1 MISDLRRN
9 FAWWLDMTKQWRAVL
24 EKQICE
30 ITWLLSQTRLVKWY
44 NCSLARNEIGLAFTF
59 KHHSNHLSFTP
70 LSSGHQ
76 GAILFLKCR
85 SSQSQWQ
92 QKKTEWSF
100 KPFAS
105 SWWMIGS
112 VLMLK
117 PTMNLQ
123 EFDFW
128 CQIPPAMS
136 EICAKLPKSRSSWS
150 CHGRLQH
157 WALCLPNRKQLKL
170 CRHLWLLFEASVTN
184 PHGITWTKFDKSAA
198 QRQLFVKTQFGCTS
212 LGGRLRHEP
221 NLWIHPKDRRWSN
234 TACFPMVHESSWSKN
249 SCKSL
254 RFPNSHCIYFTWSQ
268 NWYHW
273 QFRSTKLFLQ
283 NCQVFQ
289 KEKFFLPAP
298 LSSSP

>member
-44 NCSLARNEIGLAFTF
+44 NWSLARNEIGLAFTF

-123 EFDFW
+123 EFYFW
-128 CQIPPAMS
+128 CQIPPA
-136 EICAKLPKSRSSWS
+136 IGNLCKLPTSRSSWS

-157 WALCLPNRKQLKL
+157 WALCLAKRKQLKL

-184 PHGITWTKFDKSAA
+184 PHGSHDQIRQISGSAA
-198 QRQLFVKTQFGCTS
+198 AFC
-212 LGGRLRHEP
+212 
-221 NLWIHPKDRRWSN
+221 
-234 TACFPMVHESSWSKN
+234 
-249 SCKSL
+249 
-254 RFPNSHCIYFTWSQ
+254 
-268 NWYHW
+268 
-273 QFRSTKLFLQ
+273 
-283 NCQVFQ
+283 
-289 KEKFFLPAP
+289 
-298 LSSSP
+298 